1 LKSLHRFAL
10 ANNLVTSYSCT
21 RQKLSRYL
29 QCMKQ
34 QNLKTLLAFGA
45 IYIIW
50 GSTYLA
56 TRYAVASIPPLMM
69 IGVRS
74 LTAGIILFV
83 ISRFKNKET
92 IKRKNI
98 LPLLTLGAMF
108 FLIGHGLLAWA
119 QQYVPSGMAAVLVTA
134 EPLWIIGIEWFFL
147 KDTRVKLKGVLG
159 LFLGFGGI
167 VYLIA
172 SATGGTTANNNFLAS
187 ALIVAGTLS
196 WGGGAV
202 YSRVANVPK
211 SPVLASGMELIF
223 GGVLVLISSFIIGEP
238 SQFHLSEVTLKS
250 FLALLYL
257 IIFGSVIAFSAYI
270 WLLGNTSATRIS
282 THTYVNPVIAVFL
295 GWLIA
300 DEQITAALLLAS
312 AIIFISVYLVL
323 YDQYLGMQNQPAE
336 GVRD

>member
-1 LKSLHRFAL
+1 
-10 ANNLVTSYSCT
+10 
-21 RQKLSRYL
+21 
-29 QCMKQ
+29 MKQ
-34 QNLKTLLAFGA
+34 HNLKTLLAFGA

-56 TRYAVASIPPLMM
+56 IRYAVETIPPLMM

-74 LTAGIILFV
+74 LIAGIILYLL
-83 ISRFKNKET
+83 SRFKNKE
-92 IKRKNI
+92 KVKGEHI
-98 LPLLTLGAMF
+98 LPLFTIGAMF

-119 QQYVPSGMAAVLVTA
+119 QQYVPSGMAAVLISSESLLIVA
-134 EPLWIIGIEWFFL
+134 IEWFFL
-147 KDTRVKLKGVLG
+147 KDTQVKIKGVIG

-172 SATGGTTANNNFLAS
+172 STSGSTTSNIDFLAS
-187 ALIVAGTLS
+187 ALIVVGALS

-211 SPVLASGMELIF
+211 SPMLSSGMELIF
-223 GGVLVLISSFIIGEP
+223 GGILVLIASFIIGEP
-238 SQFHLSEVTLKS
+238 SQFQLSQVTLKS
-250 FLALLYL
+250 FLGLLYL

-300 DEQITAALLLAS
+300 NEQITNALLVAA
-312 AIIFISVYLVL
+312 AIIIVSVYLVL
-323 YDQYLGMQNQPAE
+323 YDQYMDRKTNSK
-336 GVRD
+336 